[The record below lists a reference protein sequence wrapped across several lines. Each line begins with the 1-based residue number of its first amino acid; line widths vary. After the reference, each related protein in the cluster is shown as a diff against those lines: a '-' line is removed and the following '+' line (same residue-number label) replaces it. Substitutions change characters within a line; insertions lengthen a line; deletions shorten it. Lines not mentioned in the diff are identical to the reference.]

1 MFISDGEIFVQIGL
15 DQNVY
20 TIGEPL
26 QVSIHIDAR
35 PARRIS
41 KLKVTAIQAVDVAM
55 FSSGNFKVRKASVE
69 KYL

>member
-1 MFISDGEIFVQIGL
+1 MQIGL

-55 FSSGNFKVRKASVE
+55 FSSGNFKVRKA
-69 KYL
+69 